1 MKHVREVFG
10 LVVLGSLVLTTG
22 VYASE
27 SSSPT
32 RLGAFAGAM
41 RVCESHHDGNERRFR
56 WARLRAADDISNMD
70 RSEKLQAL
78 AARDRAIQRR
88 KFFGE
93 PLNSA
98 SCLRLLRLTE
108 WQRFHN

>member
-1 MKHVREVFG
+1 MKHVREVFK
-10 LVVLGSLVLTTG
+10 LVILGSLVFITT
-22 VYASE
+22 VYATE
-27 SSSPT
+27 SANPT

-41 RVCESHHDGNERRFR
+41 RVCESNHDGNERRFR

-70 RSEKLQAL
+70 RPEKLQAL
-78 AARDRAIQRR
+78 AARDRAINQR

-98 SCLRLLRLTE
+98 SCLRLLRLAE